1 MPDLVELGGV
11 SNRIM
16 HIESPTNNMMQK
28 KLEIP
33 YVSIIMSTFNSEQ
46 YLQDAV
52 NSVRDQ
58 SFPDWELLI
67 TDDASDDDTLKQL
80 ISFSAE
86 DKRIKY
92 FSLEKN
98 SGTAVARNN
107 SIVMARG
114 KYIAFLDSDDRWRS
128 NKLQV
133 QCDFMDKKKLAIT
146 FSPYEIIDE
155 NGTLTGKCVD
165 IGSPDIISY
174 KQLLRKAATFGCLT
188 VMFRR
193 QEFKEYLMPDIR
205 RGQDYALW
213 LKLLRSVENAHKVPV
228 VLAEYRIVKGS
239 ISRNKFRKAR
249 VQWYVYRNL
258 EKVPLLPSSLAFVL
272 YAWRAVFRK

>member
-1 MPDLVELGGV
+1 MK
-11 SNRIM
+11 
-16 HIESPTNNMMQK
+16 QK
-28 KLEIP
+28 QQIP
-33 YVSIIMSTFNSEQ
+33 YVSVIMSTYNSDQ
-46 YLQDAV
+46 YLNDAV

-58 SFPDWELLI
+58 SFENWELLI
-67 TDDASDDDTLKQL
+67 TDDASNDDTLNQL
-80 ISFSAE
+80 VSFSVK
-86 DKRIKY
+86 DSRIKY
-92 FSLEKN
+92 FSFEKN
-98 SGTAVARNN
+98 SGAALARNN
-107 SIVMARG
+107 SINMAKG

-133 QCDFMDKKKLAIT
+133 QCDFMDKFNSTIT

-155 NGTLTGKCVD
+155 NGNLTGKHVD
-165 IGSPDIISY
+165 VGAPVKINY
-174 KQLLRKAATFGCLT
+174 KQLLRKSATFGCLT

-193 QEFKEYLMPDIR
+193 SEFNDYLMPDIR

-213 LKLLRSVENAHKVPV
+213 LKLLRSVESAHKVPK

-249 VQWYVYRNL
+249 AQWYVYRRL
-258 EKVPLLPSSLAFVL
+258 EKVPLIQSCLAFFL